1 MRRALL
7 LLALVVVVPGS
18 AQAATSFNDVENELM
33 CDTCNVALPIA
44 ESTRA
49 DQERAQIR
57 RLIAQGKS
65 KQEILDIF
73 AAEYGP
79 NVLSRP
85 TGGGSAI
92 TAWAVPAAIIAA
104 AMIGVALLLP
114 RWKRR
119 RGGPGDDDP
128 PASPLRELSPDDRER
143 LERDLAL
150 YDL

>member
-7 LLALVVVVPGS
+7 LLAILVVVPGT

-57 RLIAQGKS
+57 RLIAEGKS

-85 TGGGSAI
+85 TGGGTAI
-92 TAWAVPAAIIAA
+92 AAWAVPAAIIAA
-104 AMIGVALLLP
+104 ALIGVALLLP
-114 RWKRR
+114 RWRR
-119 RGGPGDDDP
+119 RRAASAADDAA
-128 PASPLRELSPDDRER
+128 PAGQLLSQDDRER